1 MLEVRL
7 SAIGKKLQNSKW
19 AVMLFS
25 RLLYNFLAAS
35 IFSFFLADSSK
46 YLSTT
51 ALTQLPSKIEVTS
64 YKNAKQC
71 ALT

>member
-1 MLEVRL
+1 MLEVSL
-7 SAIGKKLQNSKW
+7 SVIGKKLQNSKG

-25 RLLYNFLAAS
+25 RLWYNFLAAS

-46 YLSTT
+46 YLSAA
-51 ALTQLPSKIEVTS
+51 ALTQLQSKIEVTS
-64 YKNAKQC
+64 NKNAKQC